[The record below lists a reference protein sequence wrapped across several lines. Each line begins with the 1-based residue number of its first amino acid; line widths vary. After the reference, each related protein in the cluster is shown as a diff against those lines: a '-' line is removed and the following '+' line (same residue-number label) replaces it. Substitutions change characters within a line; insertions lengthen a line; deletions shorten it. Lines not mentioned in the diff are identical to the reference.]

1 MDSREEKGNIII
13 LDTNILIDDPETVV
27 STRTGANASNLVVVP
42 WTVILELDKNKSR
55 LGIGHEVREAVRLIK
70 KALKDPNSNLIIEH
84 GTYYPVSN
92 LDKSNPDHQIIGTV
106 AFISKQTNPG
116 KKSVYSGYQKIKFLT
131 NDEILQTLAGHIFR
145 SNAKLLIE
153 PLLKNRVKEVKIKPL
168 RKIKLGPEE
177 QKVLAKGAIHLNFD
191 KKLRLKENE
200 IVMFVSAFDASGQ
213 EAELKTHFLGIKKGS
228 RLKIIKPD
236 VKVFEHGALN
246 NGKTNWLQVAAIEML
261 KDPEINVVFLQ
272 GGAGS
277 GKTFLALAGGLEAKK
292 AGKCNKVV
300 IMRLPVP
307 LDSKHFTGT
316 LPGDVESKHAPWLLP
331 IIDNLTAL
339 CPKSRVQIPT
349 KSYDEA
355 NFSLLAQHNIAVQPL
370 DYIKGSSFRDS
381 YIIIEEAQ
389 DLTPRQIKQIITRV
403 GKGTKIVFTGDL
415 DQISED
421 DRHINRNNSGLPY
434 AVSRLSNEPMVGI
447 ITFENVVRSPVA
459 ALAER
464 KL

>member
-1 MDSREEKGNIII
+1 
-13 LDTNILIDDPETVV
+13 
-27 STRTGANASNLVVVP
+27 
-42 WTVILELDKNKSR
+42 
-55 LGIGHEVREAVRLIK
+55 
-70 KALKDPNSNLIIEH
+70 
-84 GTYYPVSN
+84 
-92 LDKSNPDHQIIGTV
+92 
-106 AFISKQTNPG
+106 
-116 KKSVYSGYQKIKFLT
+116 
-131 NDEILQTLAGHIFR
+131 LQTLTGHIFR
-145 SNAKLLIE
+145 SNPKVLVE
-153 PLLKNRVKEVKIKPL
+153 PLLKNRVKEAKIKAL
-168 RKIKLGPEE
+168 RKINLGPKE
-177 QKVLAKGAIHLNFD
+177 QKILSDGKVYLAFN
-191 KKLRLKENE
+191 KKLRLRENE
-200 IVMFVSAFDASGQ
+200 IVMFVSAFDANGQ
-213 EAELKTHFLGIKKGS
+213 KAESKTHFLGIKKDGH
-228 RLKIIKPD
+228 LKIIRPD

-261 KDPEINVVFLQ
+261 KDPDINVVFLQ

-292 AGKCNKVV
+292 TGKCKKIVV
-300 IMRLPVP
+300 MRLPVP

-339 CPKSRVQIPT
+339 CPKSGQAPT
-349 KSYDEA
+349 KSYGA
-355 NFSLLAQHNIAVQPL
+355 INFSLLSKYDIVVQPL

-403 GKGTKIVFTGDL
+403 GTGTKIVFTGDL
-415 DQISED
+415 NQISED

-434 AVSRLSNEPMVGI
+434 AISRLTNEKLVGI
-447 ITFENVVRSPVA
+447 VTFENIVRGPVA